1 MQVEP
6 LANELCQR
14 RLAGA
19 KSTPLVDGPQ
29 TLEQGMALQ
38 QACIAGMKVAGYRQ
52 IGWKCAMPPQDKWVF
67 GPLYDAETFQGEGEG
82 EGEGEIDARIIPER
96 GIARIEPELMFTL
109 KDDLPARGEPWS
121 QAEVDAAIGEAHM
134 AIELIGT
141 RFEDPSQ
148 CLFPAMLADGVSNQ
162 GQIIGPRVDLAGAL
176 VARTLQ
182 IQIEG
187 AADAVLSY
195 NGQHPSG
202 LPTEPLAWFANFLNA
217 QGRGLVAGEKII
229 TGTYAGVLEVPL
241 NRHLRMAYAG
251 LGEMTFRFSPR

>member
-6 LANELCQR
+6 LAIELCQR

-19 KSTPLVDGPQ
+19 KSTPLINGPQ

-38 QACIAGMKVAGYRQ
+38 QACIVGMKAAGYRQ

-67 GPLYDAETFQGEGEG
+67 GPLYDAETFQGEGE
-82 EGEGEIDARIIPER
+82 IDARIIPER
-96 GIARIEPELMFTL
+96 GIARIEPELIFTL
-109 KDDLPARGEPWS
+109 KSDLPARGTPWS

-148 CLFPAMLADGVSNQ
+148 CVFPAMLADGVSNQ
-162 GQIIGPRVDLAGAL
+162 GLVIGPRVDLAAAL
-176 VARTLQ
+176 AARTLQ

-195 NGQHPSG
+195 DGQHPSG
-202 LPTEPLAWFANFLNA
+202 LPTEPLAWFANFLNTH
-217 QGRGLVAGEKII
+217 GRGLQAGEKII

-241 NRHLRMAYAG
+241 HRSLRMAYAG
-251 LGEMTFRFSPR
+251 LGEMAFRFSPRQDG